1 VTIAA
6 FAVGLV
12 ALGVAG
18 MRWLRVAQREH
29 YIPGSCFVT
38 ARRWAVVTWWNG
50 VVAALAVVTAVAG
63 IVLAD
68 TVGAVLSIV
77 AAILGAAFPVG
88 MTVLGHEVK
97 LKFTRRART
106 LAVVFVALAA
116 ILTAALAIVG
126 RWYAGAGA
134 AAVLAV
140 PLVDLGLL
148 ITTPWEARSAARF
161 QVAAAKRLRDVAPT
175 VIAVTG
181 SFGKTSTKNHI
192 RDLAA
197 GSLAVVASPA
207 SFNNQGGLSRT
218 MNEHLTDGTE
228 LLVAE
233 MGMYG
238 PGEIRA
244 LCSWVRPTIGVIT
257 AIGPMHLE
265 RVGSLEGIVTAKAEI
280 LEGATTGVLWVDEP
294 LLAALADR
302 TTGIRLWRVGTHGSP
317 ALAGH
322 TDVVTIEA
330 LDDDGPAGDAPLP
343 RVTGRHYVVRHD
355 GAEVGT
361 FVATS
366 VHPGNVACAVAAVLA
381 AGVPASALGERL
393 ARLEPPPH
401 RASAGATDSGLY
413 VIDDTYN
420 ANPVGAAAA
429 VERLAAAVTG
439 KRAVV
444 TPGLVELGAEQR
456 AANERLG
463 AQVAASGATLV
474 AVGRTNRAALVRGA
488 TGAGG
493 QVVTVARRPAARDWV
508 RANLGEGD
516 GVLWENDLPDT
527 YP

>member
-1 VTIAA
+1 VLT
-6 FAVGLV
+6 AVL
-12 ALGVAG
+12 
-18 MRWLRVAQREH
+18 
-29 YIPGSCFVT
+29 
-38 ARRWAVVTWWNG
+38 
-50 VVAALAVVTAVAG
+50 ALA
-63 IVLAD
+63 
-68 TVGAVLSIV
+68 
-77 AAILGAAFPVG
+77 
-88 MTVLGHEVK
+88 
-97 LKFTRRART
+97 
-106 LAVVFVALAA
+106 
-116 ILTAALAIVG
+116 G
-126 RWYAGAGA
+126 RWFAGPAA

-148 ITTPWEARSAARF
+148 ITAPWEARSAARF
-161 QVAAAKRLRDVAPT
+161 QTAAAKRLRAVDPV

-218 MNEHLTDGTE
+218 MNEHLVDGTE

-244 LCSWVRPTIGVIT
+244 LCRWVRPKIGVIT

-265 RVGSLEGIVTAKAEI
+265 RVGSVEGIVNAKAEI
-280 LEGATTGVLWVDEP
+280 LEGAEIGVLWVDEP

-302 TTGIRLWRVGTHGSP
+302 TTGVRLWRVGTHGSP

-322 TDVVTIEA
+322 TDVVSIEA
-330 LDDDGPAGDAPLP
+330 LEDETPPGDAPP
-343 RVTGRHYVVRHD
+343 PARPSGRRYVVRHD

-361 FVATS
+361 FVAAS
-366 VHPGNVACAVAAVLA
+366 VHPGNVACAIAAVLA
-381 AGVPASALGERL
+381 AGVPAGALAERL

-420 ANPVGAAAA
+420 ANPAGAAAA
-429 VERLAAAVTG
+429 VERLAAAVG
-439 KRAVV
+439 GRRAVV
-444 TPGLVELGAEQR
+444 TPGLVELGAEQPT
-456 AANERLG
+456 ANERLG

-488 TGAGG
+488 RSAGG

>member
-1 VTIAA
+1 MSIG
-6 FAVGLV
+6 AVVVGVV
-12 ALGVAG
+12 ALAIAG
-18 MRWLRVAQREH
+18 ARWLRVAQREH
-29 YIPGSCFVT
+29 YIPGSCLVT
-38 ARRWAVVTWWNG
+38 ARRWARIDWWNAIAAG
-50 VVAALAVVTAVAG
+50 LALVALVGGIVADVPLLVVVAAAF
-63 IVLAD
+63 
-68 TVGAVLSIV
+68 GAS
-77 AAILGAAFPVG
+77 FPLG
-88 MTVLGHEVK
+88 MTVLGHEVR

-106 LAVVFVALAA
+106 LTAVWAVLVAVVVVVAS
-116 ILTAALAIVG
+116 ILG
-126 RWYAGAGA
+126 RWYAGPPV
-134 AAVLAV
+134 AAVLAA
-140 PLVDLGLL
+140 PLVDLALL
-148 ITTPWEARSAARF
+148 ATKPWEARSAARF
-161 QVAAAKRLRDVAPT
+161 QAAAAKRLRDVAPT

-218 MNEHLTDGTE
+218 MNEHLTDGTD

-265 RVGSLEGIVTAKAEI
+265 RVGSIEGIVAAKAEI
-280 LEGATTGVLWVDEP
+280 LETASTGVLWVDEP
-294 LLAALADR
+294 RLAALAAR
-302 TTGIRLWRVGTHGSP
+302 TTGTRLWRVGTHGSS

-322 TDVVTIEA
+322 TDTVSIEA
-330 LDDDGPAGDAPLP
+330 LDGQVADDPASG
-343 RVTGRHYVVRHD
+343 VGRRYLVRHD

-361 FVATS
+361 FAASS

-381 AGVPASALGERL
+381 AGVPAAALAERL

-401 RASAGATDSGLY
+401 RATAGRTDTGLY

-420 ANPVGAAAA
+420 ANPAGASAA
-429 VERLAAAVTG
+429 VERLAAAVAG
-439 KRAVV
+439 RRAVV
-444 TPGLVELGAEQR
+444 TPGLVELGAEQA

-463 AQVAASGATLV
+463 AAVAASGATLV
-474 AVGRTNRAALVRGA
+474 AVGRTNRAALRRGA
-488 TGAGG
+488 TAAGG
-493 QVVTVARRPAARDWV
+493 TVVVVARRPDAREWV
-508 RANLGEGD
+508 RANLGAGD